1 MNMSSLENLPND
13 TLSEIFYYLS
23 PIDVLQAFSSLNK
36 RYTNLITNEHFWHIH
51 IGDSRMSLML
61 LTEHS
66 QKILKFIGN
75 RVISLRVNLMN
86 TLGGWSLISS
96 SLHYHQI
103 LLLRRLHLID
113 IKPKEFDKLLNNH
126 FIRQLHTL
134 LVDVTPSNPFNRLK
148 VEGLHLTKV
157 KLLFFL
163 FNEETF

>member
-1 MNMSSLENLPND
+1 MSISSFEVLPND
-13 TLSEIFYYLS
+13 TLYEIFHYLS
-23 PIDVLQAFSSLNK
+23 PIDVLQSFLLSNK
-36 RYTNLITNEHFWHIH
+36 RFSNLITNEHLWHIH

-103 LLLRRLHLID
+103 ILLRRLHLID
-113 IKPKEFDKLLNNH
+113 ITPNEFDKLLRNH
-126 FIRQLHTL
+126 FVKQLHTL
-134 LVDVTPSNPFNRLK
+134 LVDVTPSNPFNVLK
-148 VEGLHLTKV
+148 VEGIYLVKV
-157 KLLFFL
+157 KLYYSFY
-163 FNEETF
+163 